1 MVSRWITRSLAAA
14 FAVGALAA
22 PPALAQ
28 KNSGPLLQSDP
39 PPVASPRPFIPPPTY
54 APPSYSTPSYAPQA
68 PMARAPMSQPPS
80 AGAPGGNPDVERQAQ
95 ALPLDPATRELQD
108 QLPADPRRVQRA
120 LGLRAA
126 RGPVTDLR
134 GHTASPR
141 EIVDALAPR

>member
-1 MVSRWITRSLAAA
+1 MAVAVLA
-14 FAVGALAA
+14 V
-22 PPALAQ
+22 PPAMAQ
-28 KNSGPLLQSDP
+28 KNSGPLLPTTP
-39 PPVASPRPFIPPPTY
+39 PPLVTPRPFIP
-54 APPSYSTPSYAPQA
+54 PPSYSTPSYAPAPQAYAPSRQA
-68 PMARAPMSQPPS
+68 PLAQPPMAQPPMAQPPS

-95 ALPLDPATRELQD
+95 ALPLDPATRDLQD

-120 LGLRAA
+120 LGLRAG

>member
-1 MVSRWITRSLAAA
+1 MASRWTTTSLAAA
-14 FAVGALAA
+14 MAIAALAA
-22 PPALAQ
+22 PPAMAQ
-28 KNSGPLLQSDP
+28 KNSGPLLPTTP
-39 PPVASPRPFIPPPTY
+39 PPVAAPRPMIPPPTY
-54 APPSYSTPSYAPQA
+54 APPSYSTPSYAPSSQA
-68 PMARAPMSQPPS
+68 PMAQPPS

-95 ALPLDPATRELQD
+95 ALPLDPATRDLQD

>member
-1 MVSRWITRSLAAA
+1 MAMAIA
-14 FAVGALAA
+14 ALAV
-22 PPALAQ
+22 PPAMAQ
-28 KNSGPLLQSDP
+28 KNSGPLLQTAP
-39 PPVASPRPFIPPPTY
+39 PPVAAPRPFIPPPTY
-54 APPSYSTPSYAPQA
+54 STPSYAPSPQA
-68 PMARAPMSQPPS
+68 PMAQAPMAQPPS

-95 ALPLDPATRELQD
+95 ALPLDPATRDLQD

-141 EIVDALAPR
+141 EIVDARAPR